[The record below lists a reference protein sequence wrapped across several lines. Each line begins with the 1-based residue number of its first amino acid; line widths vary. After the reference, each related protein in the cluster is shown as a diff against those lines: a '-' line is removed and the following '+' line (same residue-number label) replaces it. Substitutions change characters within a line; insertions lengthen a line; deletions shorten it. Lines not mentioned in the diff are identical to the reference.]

1 MERYLTYLAPE
12 LARRGHTVTIVGGE
26 PVAMTEA
33 LTGTGVEHIPAATT
47 IQVLRGA
54 VAGPRPDLL
63 HSHMTAA
70 DAAALVASTRL
81 GRPSVSTLHFA
92 GGRGHS
98 RVTRAAY
105 GRLRGRFARE
115 IAISSHV
122 AATSGGD
129 PVVLP
134 TGIPD
139 RPRPGG
145 PRRPVVLV
153 AQRLEAEKQTDL
165 AIRAWSASGLAA
177 VGWELVVAGRGSQ
190 ADALQRLVDGLGA
203 TESVRFVGHQADLTP
218 RLAEASMLLAP
229 TPDEAFGLTVVEAMA
244 SGLAVVAAAAG
255 GHLETVGPVASDWMF
270 APGDPVAA
278 AGRLRALAD
287 SPEDRE
293 ALGRRL
299 RGRFEAE
306 YTIEHHVDRLEAL
319 YRDVTSIDQPETDQP
334 TTERPGRS

>member
-1 MERYLTYLAPE
+1 
-12 LARRGHTVTIVGGE
+12 
-26 PVAMTEA
+26 MTEA
-33 LTGTGVEHIPAATT
+33 LAGTGVEHIPAATT

-70 DAAALVASTRL
+70 DAAALVASIRI

-98 RVTRAAY
+98 RLTRGAAY
-105 GRLRGRFARE
+105 GRSSGAGSPAE

-177 VGWELVVAGRGSQ
+177 GGWELVVAGRGSQ

-203 TESVRFVGHQADLTP
+203 T
-218 RLAEASMLLAP
+218 
-229 TPDEAFGLTVVEAMA
+229 
-244 SGLAVVAAAAG
+244 
-255 GHLETVGPVASDWMF
+255 
-270 APGDPVAA
+270 
-278 AGRLRALAD
+278 
-287 SPEDRE
+287 
-293 ALGRRL
+293 
-299 RGRFEAE
+299 
-306 YTIEHHVDRLEAL
+306 
-319 YRDVTSIDQPETDQP
+319 
-334 TTERPGRS
+334 RPGRFASSVIRPT